1 MEVWGQLL
9 GQIPGHIRGT
19 SGDARPG
26 CSLKKPTGLIL
37 GATVVIGAP
46 FEMDYVFLSKD
57 RAVVVTLIE
66 AYEAP

>member
-1 MEVWGQLL
+1 
-9 GQIPGHIRGT
+9 
-19 SGDARPG
+19 
-26 CSLKKPTGLIL
+26 LIL

-46 FEMDYVFLSKD
+46 FEMDCMFLSKD